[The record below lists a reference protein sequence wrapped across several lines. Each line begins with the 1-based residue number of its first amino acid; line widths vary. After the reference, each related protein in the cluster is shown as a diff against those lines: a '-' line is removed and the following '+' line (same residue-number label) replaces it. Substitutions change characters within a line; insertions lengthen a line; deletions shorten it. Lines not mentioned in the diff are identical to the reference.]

1 MGDHADDLD
10 LNDYFVGVEWI
21 KTKSIENAVW
31 EKGMF
36 ANQNSACKLRNKFT
50 VERLTE
56 IFELNQSSEQVD
68 IEFPV
73 PIRATHKGGTYHAEL
88 LTIKGLVRY
97 DNKEYQTPTTAA
109 KVIVTDWKEV
119 NGWDFWRYLNPST
132 GEWEKIG
139 RLR

>member
-1 MGDHADDLD
+1 
-10 LNDYFVGVEWI
+10 
-21 KTKSIENAVW
+21 
-31 EKGMF
+31 MF

-56 IFELNQSSEQVD
+56 VFGLNQNNEQVN

-73 PIRATHKGGTYHAEL
+73 HIRATHKGGTYQADL
-88 LTIKGLVRY
+88 LNIRGIIRFE
-97 DNKEYQTPTTAA
+97 NKEYQTPTTAA

-139 RLR
+139 RLRR

>member
-1 MGDHADDLD
+1 MRKILISANICKVD
-10 LNDYFVGVEWI
+10 WI

-56 IFELNQSSEQVD
+56 IFGLENAKPDISEQNA

-73 PIRATHKGGTYHAEL
+73 QIKAQHRGETFYAEL
-88 LTIKGLVRY
+88 LDIKGKIRFEK
-97 DNKEYQTPTTAA
+97 KEYQTPTSAA

-119 NGWDFWRYLNPST
+119 NGWDFWRY
-132 GEWEKIG
+132 
-139 RLR
+139 